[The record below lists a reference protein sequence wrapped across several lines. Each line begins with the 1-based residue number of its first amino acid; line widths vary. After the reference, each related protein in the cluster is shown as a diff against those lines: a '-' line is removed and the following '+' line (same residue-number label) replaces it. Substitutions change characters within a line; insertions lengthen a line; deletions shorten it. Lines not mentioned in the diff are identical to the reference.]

1 MISILYQCGFP
12 SGVIKH
18 GGPLGNLR
26 TSRGGGQIIELNVG
40 FSNKP
45 YLPTGGYLVIIL
57 KLMSIEGLSYHPQ

>member
-1 MISILYQCGFP
+1 MAGRWEISELA
-12 SGVIKH
+12 VEVDK
-18 GGPLGNLR
+18 
-26 TSRGGGQIIELNVG
+26 IIELNVG